1 MKRRLFLLAGI
12 AIALRGQ
19 VPLEVAYAGSMTSV
33 MEGPIKRAANAELQ
47 FDLQGRAQGASG
59 LAQLIAGGSIH
70 PDVFVSIT
78 ASPIDTVLHAGKIQE
93 ARPIARTEMVIAYSP
108 KSRFAGQF
116 AAKPWWRLLQEPGI
130 RFGRTDPVT
139 DPQGR
144 NIIFVV
150 QLAAAHYHQP
160 DLAQRILGPDINPQQ
175 IFTESSIQAR
185 LQSGELDAASAY
197 KVQPVA
203 FGLPYVSLP
212 EELNLAN
219 RDRAGDYARAS
230 LTLNGRTYH
239 PEPLVYYAA
248 VLNDA
253 PHYQQA
259 LRFVEWL
266 EGRSAQEI
274 FRRAGYDPA
283 GKL

>member
-1 MKRRLFLLAGI
+1 
-12 AIALRGQ
+12 
-19 VPLEVAYAGSMTSV
+19 
-33 MEGPIKRAANAELQ
+33 
-47 FDLQGRAQGASG
+47 
-59 LAQLIAGGSIH
+59 
-70 PDVFVSIT
+70 
-78 ASPIDTVLHAGKIQE
+78 
-93 ARPIARTEMVIAYSP
+93 MVIAYSR
-108 KSRFAGQF
+108 KSRFAAQF
-116 AAKPWWRLLQEPGI
+116 GATPWWRLLQEPGI

-144 NIIFVV
+144 NIIFVL
-150 QLAAAHYHQP
+150 QLAAAHYNQP
-160 DLAQRILGPDINPQQ
+160 DLARRILGPDINSQQ
-175 IFTESSIQAR
+175 IFTEPSVQAR

-212 EELNLAN
+212 EELNLA
-219 RDRAGDYARAS
+219 DQGRAGDYARAS
-230 LTLNGRTYH
+230 LSLNGRTYH

-253 PHYQQA
+253 PHHQQA

-283 GKL
+283 GKP